1 MVKRMA
7 KRKKSKESKSSPT
20 YSVELTGLILILIG
34 IIGMGFGIIGNFIKQ
49 FMMFLAGEFW
59 FVILFGVL
67 ILGISM
73 LFKRK
78 LPKFFSSRLIGVYI
92 LFAIIL
98 VLGHFELLKKTNGFS
113 DLMDVTYNNYMTR
126 IGTMEES
133 SSILSSGSSSIVI
146 GGGLIGSLLAGGL
159 KAAFSLTGTKIVL
172 VVLGIFSFIL
182 IFNITLSDIL
192 NKFVSLF
199 KKDNDDDEKE
209 NVKNKKEYIIEGD
222 ELVGIKNVKDKDEP
236 TEKEKIVITS
246 IDDLKNINTP
256 EKNIKESFDVNPI
269 ENDEGASN
277 PSVYRLPKFDLLTPT
292 PKNKKNSEEPFIKE
306 NQIKLE
312 KVLNDFDIKGKVVEI
327 HIGPAVTEYEIIV
340 PSGTKVSRIVGI
352 NKEIA
357 LAMAAKEVRIQAPI
371 PGKNTIGIEIPNR
384 EISSVGFREV
394 LEATWQNNGA
404 NKILVALG
412 KDIMGTSIL
421 ADLSKMPHLLVAGST
436 GSGKSVCIN
445 TIICSILMRY
455 KPDEVKLVLV
465 DPKKVELTNYN
476 GIPHLLC
483 PVVSDP
489 KKASVVLQK
498 VVAEMEKRYD
508 IFAEKEVKNIAG
520 YNDLIEKER
529 KKNPDINTTRMP
541 YIVVII
547 DELADLM
554 LVASK
559 EVQDSIM
566 RITQMARAAGI
577 HLIVAT
583 QRPSTDII
591 TGVIKNNIPS
601 RIAFSVSSAIDSRTI
616 LDASGAESL
625 LGKGDML
632 YLPMGESHTTR
643 IQGCFISD
651 NEISKLIEYCK
662 AQAQV
667 KYNEEFTNQ
676 ESPHTSS
683 SGSSNSDTDGGDDP
697 MYNEV
702 VEFAI
707 ETGKI
712 SASLIQRRF
721 RFGYNRAARMVDL
734 LESRGIVGPQ
744 NGSKPREVLVKLDN
758 KDGDNMAKKKN
769 KKNNIN
775 FKKLFYFIIGF
786 LLIIF
791 LIWYIISWKNVKKEE
806 KLMNS
811 YLITSNTLSVEI
823 KDLSETIQVLKE
835 SPSEYFVY
843 ISYTNDE
850 KVYSFEK
857 KLKKLIDNYN
867 LKDEF
872 YFVNVTNI
880 KDDENFYKEINNT
893 FNTKLINNIPCI
905 LHFKNNELK
914 KVIYNKDLNKTYTNF
929 ENLLKENEFDK
940 E

>member
-209 NVKNKKEYIIEGD
+209 NVKNKKEYIVEGD

-520 YNDLIEKER
+520 YNDLIEKEK
-529 KKNPDINTTRMP
+529 KKNPNINTTRMP

-662 AQAQV
+662 AQTQV

-744 NGSKPREVLVKLDN
+744 NGSKPREVLVKLEKNDN
-758 KDGDNMAKKKN
+758 
-769 KKNNIN
+769 
-775 FKKLFYFIIGF
+775 
-786 LLIIF
+786 
-791 LIWYIISWKNVKKEE
+791 E
-806 KLMNS
+806 
-811 YLITSNTLSVEI
+811 
-823 KDLSETIQVLKE
+823 
-835 SPSEYFVY
+835 
-843 ISYTNDE
+843 
-850 KVYSFEK
+850 
-857 KLKKLIDNYN
+857 
-867 LKDEF
+867 
-872 YFVNVTNI
+872 
-880 KDDENFYKEINNT
+880 
-893 FNTKLINNIPCI
+893 
-905 LHFKNNELK
+905 
-914 KVIYNKDLNKTYTNF
+914 
-929 ENLLKENEFDK
+929 
-940 E
+940 